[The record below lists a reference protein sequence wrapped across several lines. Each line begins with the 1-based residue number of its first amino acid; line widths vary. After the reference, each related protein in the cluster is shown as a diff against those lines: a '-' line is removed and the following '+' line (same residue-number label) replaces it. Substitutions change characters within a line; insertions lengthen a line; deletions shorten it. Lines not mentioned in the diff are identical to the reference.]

1 METNDTKSTEYKPR
15 DYTLERWIVMLL
27 CLLFALPFV
36 AQAQEL
42 TSLDQNDRAA
52 LLIKTSKPG
61 VYALS
66 TAVKSRVALK
76 NDTSVLRQ
84 DARTRLTLITCY
96 PFDAVRPGT
105 SLRWV
110 VIAQKVA

>member
-1 METNDTKSTEYKPR
+1 METNDTKTTEYKPR

-42 TSLDQNDRAA
+42 TTLDQNDRAA

-66 TAVKSRVALK
+66 PAVKSEVSISVAGPIVRTTFK
-76 NDTSVLRQ
+76 QTFHNSSPKSV
-84 DARTRLTLITCY
+84 TRLH
-96 PFDAVRPGT
+96 A
-105 SLRWV
+105 
-110 VIAQKVA
+110 